1 MAALII
7 LFPAS
12 FRYEFN
18 AMDAIDGQ
26 QTELESALHNML
38 LIVFFLLVLW
48 AQLMVAFRGESQ
60 MWPSSA
66 ELLYL
71 SLWRLLPDWS
81 LSLLQRVST
90 RGTRRLARFRATA
103 EKAAREV
110 FQKQVSVLANGD
122 HPSEK
127 NIIDILGVLRR
138 STLYIITHTILVA
151 FEALSH
157 LTEDPK
163 RKMTEEEIYAQF
175 A

>member
-1 MAALII
+1 
-7 LFPAS
+7 
-12 FRYEFN
+12 
-18 AMDAIDGQ
+18 
-26 QTELESALHNML
+26 
-38 LIVFFLLVLW
+38 
-48 AQLMVAFRGESQ
+48 MVAFRGESQ